1 MLENKLSL
9 DILEEGVRI
18 LKNEYEGL
26 KALAG
31 GLGQEFVTA
40 VDLLLQLDGRVAV
53 TGMGKS
59 GHVARKVAA
68 TLASTGTPAYFI
80 HPAEAIHGDLGM
92 ISVNDALL
100 AYSNSG
106 ETEEMTGILGFCARH
121 RVPVIGVTRNPAS
134 FLARQSTIALILP
147 DLPEAC
153 PFGSAPTTSTT
164 MMMALGDALS
174 LCLLK
179 AKGFTHDQFH
189 QYHPGGSL
197 GRKLLAVRD
206 IMHTGKELPLVKPN
220 ADVPEVLYNITGK
233 SLGCTGVVDPESGN
247 LLGIITDGDL
257 RRHMTSDFLSLTAR
271 DIMTANP
278 VTIAP
283 DTLVAQALGLMQS
296 RSITAVFVVE
306 NGNGRIPAGL
316 VHVHD
321 CLRAGIQ

>member
-1 MLENKLSL
+1 MLENNLSG
-9 DILEEGVRI
+9 DVLEEGVRI
-18 LKNEYEGL
+18 LKNEYEGI
-26 KALAG
+26 KALAE
-31 GLGQEFVTA
+31 GLGREFVDA
-40 VDLLLQLDGRVAV
+40 VDLLLKRGGRVAV

-92 ISVNDALL
+92 ISATDALL

-106 ETEEMTGILGFCARH
+106 ETEEMTGILAFCARY
-121 RVPVIGVTRNPAS
+121 RVPVIGVTRNPDS
-134 FLARQSTIALILP
+134 FLARQSTIALIMP
-147 DLPEAC
+147 DIPEAC

-206 IMHTGKELPLVKPN
+206 IMHTGEELPLVHPD
-220 ADVPEVLYNITGK
+220 AAMPEVLYNITGK
-233 SLGCTGVVDPESGN
+233 SLGCTGVVDAESGE
-247 LLGIITDGDL
+247 LLGIVTDGDL
-257 RRHMTSDFLSLTAR
+257 RRHMTPDFLSLTAR
-271 DIMTANP
+271 EIMTPKP
-278 VTIAP
+278 VTIGP

-296 RSITAVFVVE
+296 RAITAVFVVE
-306 NGNGRIPAGL
+306 KGLIPCGL